1 MRQSA
6 DGRGERK
13 TTFFACSDLQC
24 ASSELLPLKC
34 SEAAGACFLIVFIL
48 KGKTTDAILCKQ
60 CAMMKNLKEDPVKD
74 KKSYFWL

>member
-1 MRQSA
+1 M
-6 DGRGERK
+6 
-13 TTFFACSDLQC
+13 
-24 ASSELLPLKC
+24 LPVSYSRSNAVKQQ
-34 SEAAGACFLIVFIL
+34 EPVFLIVFIL